1 MSEAS
6 ARRAPHAAALYL
18 AVVQFLFVTCW
29 TVYVVYLPG
38 LLESA
43 GLPRRY
49 APWILVLDQLVFM
62 AMDVLTGMAADRT
75 ARLVGRLGPLIVG
88 ITAASCVAF
97 LLIPHAARWE
107 GAASI
112 ALLTLVLVWTATSS
126 ALRAPP
132 WVLLPRYAAAPAVPW
147 MNALSLTGLG
157 IGAAVAPYL
166 GIVLKDFDPR
176 LPFALSSLTL
186 LATTAGLVWAE
197 RSLSAQ
203 APAAPAPAAK
213 PGKLGGAGWLFMA
226 GCVLLALGMQV
237 HVSLNSAGHY
247 LGFARPEQLQ
257 YLFPLFWA
265 GFSVAMFPGA
275 ALANRYGTLPVIA
288 GASLLGAAAALAAK
302 YAPGLEVLVAAQLV
316 AGGAWGCVLMASFTA
331 AIEIGRTGR
340 EGLALGTFFAILA
353 AATLARIAVVA
364 TELNKQAEV
373 GPALAWAPLV
383 LWVAAGVLFAALAA
397 GQGESRKAK
406 GERL

>member
-1 MSEAS
+1 MSS
-6 ARRAPHAAALYL
+6 TSTRPAPHGAALYL

-49 APWILVLDQLVFM
+49 APWVLALDQLVFM
-62 AMDVLTGMAADRT
+62 AMDVMTGMAADRT

-88 ITAASCVAF
+88 ITCASCIAF
-97 LLIPHAARWE
+97 LLIPHAVHWDGWA
-107 GAASI
+107 GV
-112 ALLTLVLVWTATSS
+112 ALLTLVLIWAATSS

-132 WVLLPRYAAAPAVPW
+132 WVLLSRYAAAPALPW
-147 MNALSLTGLG
+147 LNALSLTGLG

-166 GIVLKDFDPR
+166 GIVLKDADPR
-176 LPFALSSLTL
+176 LPFAVSSLAL

-197 RSLSAQ
+197 RAISPQASAP
-203 APAAPAPAAK
+203 AGPAAEPAAP
-213 PGKLGGAGWLFMA
+213 GTTVWLFMA
-226 GCVLLALGMQV
+226 GCALLAAGFQV
-237 HVSLNSAGHY
+237 HVSLNSAGQY
-247 LGFARPEQLQ
+247 LRFAPAGQLQ
-257 YLFPLFWA
+257 YLMPVFWA

-288 GASLLGAAAALAAK
+288 GAALLGAAATLAGSL
-302 YAPGLEVLVAAQLV
+302 APGLEALVAAQLV

-340 EGLALGTFFAILA
+340 EGLALGTFFAVLA
-353 AATLARIAVVA
+353 VATLARIAVVA
-364 TELNKQAEV
+364 TELHKQPEIA
-373 GPALAWAPLV
+373 PILSWTPLV
-383 LWVAAGVLFAALAA
+383 LWLGAGLLFALLAVA
-397 GQGESRKAK
+397 SRRTAATA
-406 GERL
+406 